1 MEVKIKVEGL
11 SLENMPFR
19 KGAKCLIRRK
29 NVLSYLDNRTFISFT
44 CNFLWNNQVGYLVKS
59 YQVCDSQDF
68 LSVKYEP
75 YNVPTSKDIKIGA
88 GVELV
93 LTGMLPPC
101 SKTYAQCFISFHFII
116 AIFGTKGQKDK
127 LSSIYLIWRTMHC
140 FECKGPWFWR
150 LWKL

>member
-1 MEVKIKVEGL
+1 MSRRIWIIEHL
-11 SLENMPFR
+11 S
-19 KGAKCLIRRK
+19 
-29 NVLSYLDNRTFISFT
+29 VLLVIFYEIPR
-44 CNFLWNNQVGYLVKS
+44 YLVKS

-101 SKTYAQCFISFHFII
+101 SKTYAQCFHSFH
-116 AIFGTKGQKDK
+116 
-127 LSSIYLIWRTMHC
+127 C
-140 FECKGPWFWR
+140 FS
-150 LWKL
+150 

>member
-1 MEVKIKVEGL
+1 M
-11 SLENMPFR
+11 
-19 KGAKCLIRRK
+19 
-29 NVLSYLDNRTFISFT
+29 
-44 CNFLWNNQVGYLVKS
+44 VKS

-101 SKTYAQCFISFHFII
+101 SKTYAQCFIYFSFLSFHYFCFVTDVSHFLNFGGPNPII
-116 AIFGTKGQKDK
+116 RRVLSSKNYQYVVMELADK
-127 LSSIYLIWRTMHC
+127 LYNSVTAC
-140 FECKGPWFWR
+140 FSVSP
-150 LWKL
+150 

>member
-1 MEVKIKVEGL
+1 MKHP
-11 SLENMPFR
+11 SLAR
-19 KGAKCLIRRK
+19 
-29 NVLSYLDNRTFISFT
+29 
-44 CNFLWNNQVGYLVKS
+44 YLVKS

-101 SKTYAQCFISFHFII
+101 SKTYAQCFISLHFVSLLQ
-116 AIFGTKGQKDK
+116 FFKMGQKDTA
-127 LSSIYLIWRTMHC
+127 I
-140 FECKGPWFWR
+140 P
-150 LWKL
+150 

>member
-1 MEVKIKVEGL
+1 M
-11 SLENMPFR
+11 
-19 KGAKCLIRRK
+19 
-29 NVLSYLDNRTFISFT
+29 
-44 CNFLWNNQVGYLVKS
+44 YLVKS

-101 SKTYAQCFISFHFII
+101 LKTYAQCFLTFDFVKSLLFSELRVKKII
-116 AIFGTKGQKDK
+116 NQLLG
-127 LSSIYLIWRTMHC
+127 
-140 FECKGPWFWR
+140 
-150 LWKL
+150 

>member
-44 CNFLWNNQVGYLVKS
+44 CNFIWNNQVGYLVKS

-101 SKTYAQCFISFHFII
+101 SKTYAQCFISFPFLSFSFII
-116 AIFGTKGQKDK
+116 VFFWTEGQKDSK
-127 LSSIYLIWRTMHC
+127 LLLHLSHWKNGAL
-140 FECKGPWFWR
+140 FWA
-150 LWKL
+150 

>member
-1 MEVKIKVEGL
+1 M
-11 SLENMPFR
+11 
-19 KGAKCLIRRK
+19 
-29 NVLSYLDNRTFISFT
+29 
-44 CNFLWNNQVGYLVKS
+44 YLVKS

-101 SKTYAQCFISFHFII
+101 SKTYAQCFLSFDFVSLLLFLGLRVKKIISFPPFISHLKND
-116 AIFGTKGQKDK
+116 ALF
-127 LSSIYLIWRTMHC
+127 
-140 FECKGPWFWR
+140 
-150 LWKL
+150 